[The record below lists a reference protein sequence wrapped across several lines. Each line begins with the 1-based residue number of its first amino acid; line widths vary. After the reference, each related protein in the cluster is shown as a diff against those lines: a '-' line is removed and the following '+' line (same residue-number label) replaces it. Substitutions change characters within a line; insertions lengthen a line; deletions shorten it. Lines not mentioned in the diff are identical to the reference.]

1 MKRTTKDILPD
12 GLYQWN
18 DLQGR
23 LLCYL
28 RICGASAISL
38 NEGYD
43 YKNCNWE
50 NNQKCNRLVQLTV
63 SYYYEKL

>member
-1 MKRTTKDILPD
+1 MKRNTKDILPD

-18 DLQGR
+18 NLQDR

-50 NNQKCNRLVQLTV
+50 NTYIEKLTV